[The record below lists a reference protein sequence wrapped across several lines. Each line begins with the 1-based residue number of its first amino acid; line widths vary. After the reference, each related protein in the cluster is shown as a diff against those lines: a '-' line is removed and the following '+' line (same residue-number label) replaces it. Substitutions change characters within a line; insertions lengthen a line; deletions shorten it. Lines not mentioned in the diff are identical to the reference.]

1 MPIVTLETSVML
13 SGDERTAALRTLVA
27 SAKLLLAIAPPTEL
41 RLRLVDVPPGTW
53 AVGEAIGDA
62 SDPWVVAYVDVLA
75 GRPDDQLADFMTEFA
90 AVIAD
95 VLHVDVAKVRI
106 LVQNFPK
113 PYWQIGRRSAAAAG
127 R

>member
-1 MPIVTLETSVML
+1 MPIITVETSVIL
-13 SGDERTAALRTLVA
+13 GGDERIAALRTLVA

-41 RLRLVDVPPGTW
+41 RLRLVDVPAGSY
-53 AVGEAIGDA
+53 AVGETIAD
-62 SDPWVVAYVDVLA
+62 SKDPWIVAYVDVLA

-90 AVIAD
+90 AVIGD

-106 LVQNFPK
+106 LVQNIPK
-113 PYWQIGRRSAAAAG
+113 QYWQIGRRSAAAAG